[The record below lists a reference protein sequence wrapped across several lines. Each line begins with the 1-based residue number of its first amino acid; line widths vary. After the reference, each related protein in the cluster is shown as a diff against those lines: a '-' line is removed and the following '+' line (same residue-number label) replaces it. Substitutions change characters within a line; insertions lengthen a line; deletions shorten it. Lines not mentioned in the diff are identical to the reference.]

1 MLQYPFDMQ
10 TCRHAVIEQIFSW
23 AAPHPWLNHDT
34 KAASLTSGGG
44 ERIVHLHGYGLPHG
58 MALPAQNVCMNT
70 DVFLSMMIFVFFLL
84 ARHSPSKPGLCS
96 CFVRQFSPSRSKQ
109 VSFGLLAYRKRTQ
122 NVCICSAKLYIFLY
136 KSKILSLFFKYFR

>member
-10 TCRHAVIEQIFSW
+10 TCRHAVIEWIFSW

-34 KAASLTSGGG
+34 KAVSLTSWGSASFTFMAMVS
-44 ERIVHLHGYGLPHG
+44 RHGIACPKRLYEHRR
-58 MALPAQNVCMNT
+58 
-70 DVFLSMMIFVFFLL
+70 FLSMMTFVFFLL

-96 CFVRQFSPSRSKQ
+96 CFVRQFSPSRSEQ

-136 KSKILSLFFKYFR
+136 KAKILSLFFKYFR